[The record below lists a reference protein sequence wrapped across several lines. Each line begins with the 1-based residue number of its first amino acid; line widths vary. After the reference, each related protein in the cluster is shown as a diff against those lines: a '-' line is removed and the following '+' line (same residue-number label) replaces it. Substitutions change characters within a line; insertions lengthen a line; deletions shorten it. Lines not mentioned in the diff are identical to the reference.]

1 MSSAGHHIALFA
13 HLCCRP
19 DDELDLGSAA
29 LCIAEPEYPDLDI
42 ARYLQ
47 ALDTLAE
54 RVRPA
59 VLGAAAGGGQAAGDP
74 VQRGLAVVRELVE
87 RLGFRGNTEA
97 YDDPRNSFLN
107 EVLDRRLGIPI
118 TLSVVAMEVAR
129 RLGVPLYG
137 VSFPGHF
144 LLRTAE
150 PRATGRPAEDDR
162 GEDGADDDSARPG
175 PPITAPWGSSL
186 ATSRSPL
193 LIDPFLARP
202 LSSLDL
208 KVLLQRVLGER
219 REARAD
225 ELRVAGKPEI
235 LLRMLNNLRNI
246 YLRSGDA
253 ARLHL
258 CTERIRLLEAAVRA
272 RAERGP
278 QASPSVPN

>member
-47 ALDTLAE
+47 ALDALAE
-54 RVRPA
+54 RVRPVLSGPA
-59 VLGAAAGGGQAAGDP
+59 VSGDP
-74 VQRGLAVVRELVE
+74 AQRGLAVVRELVE
-87 RLGFRGNTEA
+87 RIGFRGNTEA

-129 RLGVPLYG
+129 RLGVPLFG

-150 PRATGRPAEDDR
+150 PRATERRSADD
-162 GEDGADDDSARPG
+162 DPDDDAADDDSARPG

-225 ELRVAGKPEI
+225 ELRAASKPEI
-235 LLRMLNNLRNI
+235 LLRMLNNLRNL

-253 ARLHL
+253 ARLNL

-272 RAERGP
+272 RAERGT